1 MNAIP
6 PGFIKMVRAPFFSS
20 IISPLLLGTW
30 VAYAISGRF
39 DVINFF
45 IVLVLGIGL
54 HMATNVYN
62 DIYDTLQGTDR
73 VNVHRNEFSGGSG
86 VLVENPHALATMYR
100 IARIGLLGALLAT
113 LALQFRVQTN
123 HRPLLLILFLVSTFL
138 SKYYTAAPIKLASR
152 GWGEFAVW
160 FAFGPMAVLMAA
172 VSQNVSFHP
181 LVFVTMPI
189 PGLSTLSILL
199 IGQMIDAPADQITGK
214 KGVAVRLGNKI
225 ASRIYATV
233 QMVLCANVILLA
245 TLNPGGRF
253 LSLLS
258 LIPYV
263 LLLPRIL
270 NILKSNYD
278 NPQSLKQAAGLNV
291 MLHLIFSLSLILA
304 LVLSGVV

>member
-1 MNAIP
+1 MNGIG

-30 VAYAISGRF
+30 TAYAVTGRF
-39 DVINFF
+39 DGINFLT
-45 IVLVLGIGL
+45 VLVLGICL

-86 VLVENPHALATMYR
+86 VLVENPNALSTMYR

-113 LALQFRVQTN
+113 LLLFFRVQAN
-123 HRPLLLILFLVSTFL
+123 QRPLLIVLLLISTFL
-138 SKYYTAAPIKLASR
+138 SKYYTAEPIKLASR

-172 VSQNVSFHP
+172 VSQNVSFHN
-181 LVFVTMPI
+181 LVYVAMPI

-199 IGQMIDAPADQITGK
+199 IGQMIDAPADQMTGK
-214 KGVAVRLGNKI
+214 RGVAVRLGNKI
-225 ASRIYATV
+225 TGRIYTAV
-233 QMVLCANVILLA
+233 QLILCTNVILLA
-245 TLNPGGRF
+245 ALNPGHGLF
-253 LSLLS
+253 SLLS
-258 LIPYV
+258 LIPYL

-270 NILKSNYD
+270 KILLPNYD

-291 MLHLIFSLSLILA
+291 LLHLTFSLSLIIS
-304 LVLSGVV
+304 LVLSVVV